1 MKKEFYFVLCMA
13 GMMSFAMCFFNVAV
27 VGGLSDNFIKIF
39 FYRWTY
45 EYICAV
51 LLVFFV
57 VRHFMRWVSL
67 HIGIKNMELNSTLIL
82 PSINVLIMAPVMSL
96 IAVSHVFGFSENF
109 LSIYQNALIRNYPAA
124 WILQVSIIGPLVR
137 FIFQNQRQT
146 KLTTKS

>member
-1 MKKEFYFVLCMA
+1 MKKEFYFILCMA

-27 VGGLSDNFIKIF
+27 VGGFSNNFIKIF

-57 VRHFMRWVSL
+57 VRHFMKWISQHISL
-67 HIGIKNMELNSTLIL
+67 KNTELNSTLIL

-96 IAVSHVFGFSENF
+96 IAVSYVFGFSENF
-109 LSIYQNALIRNYPAA
+109 LSIYQNALIRNYPVA
-124 WILQVSIIGPLVR
+124 WILQISIIGPLVR
-137 FIFQNQRQT
+137 FIFS
-146 KLTTKS
+146 KSKTDKVGV